1 VPKLHTYDAVVTW
14 TGDRGTGTS
23 HYAAYD
29 RTHEIT
35 AAGQPA
41 IAGSSDAAF
50 RGDPAR
56 WNPEQLLVVSLAQ
69 CHMLWYLHLAAVA
82 GVVVTGYVD
91 RAVGTMA
98 EQADGGGQFVE
109 VVLHPTV
116 TVSDAA
122 MAERAMELHD
132 RAHELCFIARS
143 VNFPV
148 RHEASIGAAADPTGG
163 DTGPANGWR
172 AAAAAAVRTAYERY
186 LDAFTHADLA
196 AIDAVVA
203 YPLAHISQGDV
214 RLCGTFPIDPAEL
227 RRTSGWHTT
236 VNARYDVVAVSPEK
250 AHLILHRGDRVRAD
264 GSLIETVAAFYA
276 FTRTDQGW
284 KIFAISDLVD
294 ATTASR
300 RARADVSTRG
310 DMP

>member
-1 VPKLHTYDAVVTW
+1 
-14 TGDRGTGTS
+14 
-23 HYAAYD
+23 
-29 RTHEIT
+29 
-35 AAGQPA
+35 
-41 IAGSSDAAF
+41 
-50 RGDPAR
+50 
-56 WNPEQLLVVSLAQ
+56 
-69 CHMLWYLHLAAVA
+69 
-82 GVVVTGYVD
+82 
-91 RAVGTMA
+91 
-98 EQADGGGQFVE
+98 
-109 VVLHPTV
+109 
-116 TVSDAA
+116 

-148 RHEASIGAAADPTGG
+148 RHEASIGAAADPTDG

-203 YPLAHISQGDV
+203 YPLAHISQGDA
-214 RLCGTFPIDPAEL
+214 RLCDTFPIDPAEL

-250 AHLILHRGDRVRAD
+250 AHVILHRADRVRAD